1 MIENLKTWIPLVAV
15 IIAFA
20 LGNQYGKARTQSEL
34 DKAHIEALSTL
45 QQQNE
50 LALKAKDDEIKA
62 LNDDLANLSKS
73 RSDLVRKLDSYKN
86 RERTLA
92 QCQNDRSRMAEV
104 AVGLDDFAQ
113 RLVLRTR
120 SMIDS
125 NDGQ

>member
-1 MIENLKTWIPLVAV
+1 MLENLKTWIPLIAV

-34 DKAHIEALSTL
+34 NKEHIEALSTL

-50 LALKAKDDEIKA
+50 KVLKAKDEEIKA
-62 LNDDLANLSKS
+62 LNNDLADLSKS
-73 RSDLVRKLDSYKN
+73 RSDIVRKLDSYKN

-92 QCQNDRSRMAEV
+92 QCQDDRSRMAEL

-120 SMIDS
+120 STIDS
-125 NDGQ
+125 KN

>member
-1 MIENLKTWIPLVAV
+1 MLDAIKSWIPLIAV
-15 IIAFA
+15 TVAFA

-50 LALKAKDDEIKA
+50 KVLKAKDEEIKA
-62 LNDDLANLSKS
+62 LNDDLASLSKS
-73 RSDLVRKLDSYKN
+73 RSQLVRKLDSYKN

-92 QCQNDRSRMAEV
+92 ECRNDRARMADV

-113 RLVLRTR
+113 RLVTRTR
-120 SMIDS
+120 SMIK
-125 NDGQ
+125 

>member
-1 MIENLKTWIPLVAV
+1 MIENLKTWIPLIAV

-34 DKAHIEALSTL
+34 DKAHIEALSAL

-50 LALKAKDDEIKA
+50 LALKAKDNEIKA
-62 LNDDLANLSKS
+62 LNNDLADLSKS
-73 RSDLVRKLDSYKN
+73 RSDLVRKLDTYKA

-92 QCQNDRSRMAEV
+92 QCKNDRNRMAEV

-125 NDGQ
+125 QN

>member
-1 MIENLKTWIPLVAV
+1 MLDAIKSWIPLIVA

-50 LALKAKDDEIKA
+50 KVLKAKDDEIKA
-62 LNDDLANLSKS
+62 LNNDLATLSKS
-73 RSDLVRKLDSYKN
+73 RSDLVRKLDNYKN

-92 QCQNDRSRMAEV
+92 ECQNDRNRMAEL

-113 RLVLRTR
+113 RLVTRTR

-125 NDGQ
+125 QN

>member
-1 MIENLKTWIPLVAV
+1 MIENLKTWIPLIAV
-15 IIAFA
+15 IVAFA

-62 LNDDLANLSKS
+62 LNNDLATLSKS
-73 RSDLVRKLDSYKN
+73 RSQLVRKLDSYKA
-86 RERTLA
+86 RERTLVE
-92 QCQNDRSRMAEV
+92 CQNDRNRMAEL

-113 RLVLRTR
+113 RLVTRTR
-120 SMIDS
+120 STIK
-125 NDGQ
+125 

>member
-1 MIENLKTWIPLVAV
+1 MLDAIKSWIPLIVA

-20 LGNQYGKARTQSEL
+20 LGKAYGQARVHDEWTKADNAELEAYKEQSQ
-34 DKAHIEALSTL
+34 KAL
-45 QQQNE
+45 Q
-50 LALKAKDDEIKA
+50 AKDDEIKT
-62 LNDDLANLSKS
+62 LNNDLATLSKS

-92 QCQNDRSRMAEV
+92 ECQNDRNRMAEL

-125 NDGQ
+125 QN

>member
-1 MIENLKTWIPLVAV
+1 MIDNLKTWIPLIAV

-50 LALKAKDDEIKA
+50 KVLKAKDEEIKA
-62 LNDDLANLSKS
+62 LNNDLADLSKS
-73 RSDLVRKLDSYKN
+73 RSDIVRKLDTYKA

-92 QCQNDRSRMAEV
+92 QCQNDRSRMAEL

-120 SMIDS
+120 SMTDS
-125 NDGQ
+125 QN

>member
-1 MIENLKTWIPLVAV
+1 MMIDNLKTWIPLIAV

-50 LALKAKDDEIKA
+50 KVLKAKDEEIKA
-62 LNDDLANLSKS
+62 LNNDLADLSKS
-73 RSDLVRKLDSYKN
+73 RSDIVRKLDTYKA

-92 QCQNDRSRMAEV
+92 QCQNDRSRMAEL

-120 SMIDS
+120 SMTDS
-125 NDGQ
+125 QN

>member
-1 MIENLKTWIPLVAV
+1 MLDNLKTWIPLIAV
-15 IIAFA
+15 IVAFA

-34 DKAHIEALSTL
+34 DKAHIETLSTL

-50 LALKAKDDEIKA
+50 KVLKAKDDEIKA
-62 LNDDLANLSKS
+62 LNNDLATLSQS

-92 QCQNDRSRMAEV
+92 ECQNDRNRMAEL

-113 RLVLRTR
+113 RLVTRTR
-120 SMIDS
+120 SMIK
-125 NDGQ
+125 

>member
-1 MIENLKTWIPLVAV
+1 MLENLKTWIPLLAV

-45 QQQNE
+45 QQQSE
-50 LALKAKDDEIKA
+50 KVLKAKDEEIKA
-62 LNDDLANLSKS
+62 LNNDLATLSKS
-73 RSDLVRKLDSYKN
+73 RSDLVRKLDSYKT
-86 RERTLA
+86 RERTIA
-92 QCQNDRSRMAEV
+92 ECKNDRARMAEV

-120 SMIDS
+120 SMTDS
-125 NDGQ
+125 QN